1 MTFDFINLKA
11 HKQIFHLFVC
21 RKKMPLKEVGNLKAK
36 KSPSGWRSIFSKG
49 NRQSSIKH
57 KNHKSGLSR
66 KKDPLDFIRDLYLL
80 LNRFNI
86 VFFKIF
92 KIHTP

>member
-1 MTFDFINLKA
+1 
-11 HKQIFHLFVC
+11 
-21 RKKMPLKEVGNLKAK
+21 MPLKEVGNLKAK

-66 KKDPLDFIRDLYLL
+66 KKDLLNFIPISIINMTFFFFLDFLQFTFLKNHSSIG
-80 LNRFNI
+80 
-86 VFFKIF
+86 IF
-92 KIHTP
+92 SLIYSV

>member
-1 MTFDFINLKA
+1 
-11 HKQIFHLFVC
+11 
-21 RKKMPLKEVGNLKAK
+21 MPLKEVGNLKAK

-66 KKDPLDFIRDLYLL
+66 KKDL
-80 LNRFNI
+80 LNFSPISIINSILNI
-86 VFFKIF
+86 TFFF
-92 KIHTP
+92 FFF

>member
-1 MTFDFINLKA
+1 
-11 HKQIFHLFVC
+11 
-21 RKKMPLKEVGNLKAK
+21 MPLKEVGNLKAK

-66 KKDPLDFIRDLYLL
+66 KMDLLNFIRDLYLI
-80 LNRFNI
+80 LNLFNI
-86 VFFKIF
+86 KFCLILFI
-92 KIHTP
+92 IYNP

>member
-1 MTFDFINLKA
+1 MFSLILYLGSKDFLSYKLESTRTNYP
-11 HKQIFHLFVC
+11 LFVC

-66 KKDPLDFIRDLYLL
+66 KKDL
-80 LNRFNI
+80 LNFSPISIINSI
-86 VFFKIF
+86 
-92 KIHTP
+92 